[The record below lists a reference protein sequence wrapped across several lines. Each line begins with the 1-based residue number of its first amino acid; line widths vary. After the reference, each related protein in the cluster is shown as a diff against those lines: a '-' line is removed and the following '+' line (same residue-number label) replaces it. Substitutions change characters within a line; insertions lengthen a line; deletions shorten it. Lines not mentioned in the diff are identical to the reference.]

1 MSQDNAAEEKPMKKE
16 DLMYFCTM
24 LGNLSGIP
32 VRLYEDEKQVFYH
45 SLVNLPRDPFAL
57 AKDETLSLTDHVGF
71 YVTPRFFYYGI
82 AVSGNH
88 RIIMGPSRQTA
99 AQDQELKDIAFELDI
114 RQDDV
119 SEFVSAMKQIIRLP
133 LETMMQ
139 MMCAVNFTVSGEKLT
154 LNDLVGSM
162 ETPFG
167 LEEAQ
172 AEQRM
177 ANMESTSEALHN
189 SLAVEQTL
197 MNIIR
202 KGDVAALEAFVQ
214 DAPTVRPGVMARE
227 QLRQAKNTFIV
238 ATAES
243 CRAAIRGGM
252 DVEDALT
259 SSDAYIQQCE
269 MLTDIH
275 RITRLQYDMVHYY
288 TRQVERVRHGN
299 YATDLVRTVAKY
311 VQRHLSEAITTD
323 QIAEH
328 CFLSRQHLSRRFT
341 QEAGVPL
348 AAFVRNEKIEEAK
361 RLLRY
366 TDKTVSAIGLYLG
379 FASQG
384 HFVRV
389 FKDMVGMTPGE
400 YREKKRG

>member
-1 MSQDNAAEEKPMKKE
+1 M
-16 DLMYFCTM
+16 
-24 LGNLSGIP
+24 
-32 VRLYEDEKQVFYH
+32 
-45 SLVNLPRDPFAL
+45 
-57 AKDETLSLTDHVGF
+57 
-71 YVTPRFFYYGI
+71 TPRFFYYGI
-82 AVSGNH
+82 VVSGST
-88 RIIMGPSRQTA
+88 RMIVGPSRQTA
-99 AQDQELKDIAFELDI
+99 ASDQELKDIAFELDI

-119 SEFVSAMKQIIRLP
+119 AEFVSGMKQIIRLP
-133 LETMMQ
+133 MESMMQ
-139 MMCAVNFTVSGEKLT
+139 MMCAVNFMVNGEKLN
-154 LNDLVGSM
+154 LNDIVGGGDN
-162 ETPFG
+162 PFG
-167 LEEAQ
+167 MEEAR

-177 ANMESTSEALHN
+177 AEMESTSETLHN

-214 DAPTVRPGVMARE
+214 DAPAVCPGMMAQE

-259 SSDAYIQQCE
+259 SSDAYIQECE
-269 MLTDIH
+269 MLTDMH
-275 RITRLQYDMVHYY
+275 RITQLQYDMVLYY
-288 TRQVERVRHGN
+288 TRQVERVRRGH
-299 YATDLVRTVAKY
+299 YATDLVRNVANY
-311 VQRHLSEAITTD
+311 VQHHLSEAITTD

-341 QEAGVPL
+341 QEAGIPL
-348 AAFVRNEKIEEAK
+348 AAFVRNEKVEEAK

-366 TDKTVSAIGLYLG
+366 TDKTVSAIGLYLS
-379 FASQG
+379 FSSQG

-389 FKDMVGMTPGE
+389 FKETVGMTPKE